1 MTGHPEVGLFRVNL
15 TRNAHPVLFENSVRP
30 RQQGRNADS
39 SLMWIG
45 SGLQTML
52 EPFVNAAP
60 LVAGNRRG
68 QVQPLGSCDV
78 LQFVLTCTYRLIKN
92 IRLAVAAAVVQPHA
106 RFDEAGSLF
115 CGDRFTTHL

>member
-1 MTGHPEVGLFRVNL
+1 MHLESVFEEPAVISAMAGRKRFRSSERMTGHPEVGLFRVNL

-52 EPFVNAAP
+52 
-60 LVAGNRRG
+60 
-68 QVQPLGSCDV
+68 
-78 LQFVLTCTYRLIKN
+78 
-92 IRLAVAAAVVQPHA
+92 
-106 RFDEAGSLF
+106 
-115 CGDRFTTHL
+115 